1 MDTGGGVP
9 TLALMEL
16 DNGRVVLGDDAPAE
30 TEQLVRDPVC
40 GMELERADAV
50 GASDYRGQVYFFC
63 SDDCKQ
69 RFLAAPSSFV
79 SAASK

>member
-1 MDTGGGVP
+1 
-9 TLALMEL
+9 MEL

-40 GMELERADAV
+40 GMELERANAA
-50 GASDYRGQVYFFC
+50 GATDYRGHVYYFC

-69 RFLAAPSSFV
+69 RFLAAPARFISPASSP
-79 SAASK
+79 